1 MAQFDEMQLDFSD
14 YSDEFAASLLKEL
27 IKARDYRT
35 FRFGRSSSEGGGPR
49 GRAREKVPHH
59 LEQNRMTR
67 SRVPPTVAPGN
78 RGRPNGPRASPH
90 ESRPPALSRHGSG
103 RRTLLVVCPPSPP
116 RPPSPRQASPPTSA
130 EGRASTLVLPL
141 HDWFAPFQQAQSR
154 DRAATTL
161 KDDFHLNA
169 EVDSQPP
176 PPGTGKETAVTT
188 ETPGTPERRKRS
200 WKFRSWRLET
210 TVSFYG
216 TSFASPTRVFVDR
229 RVPPPRTSLGPPLP
243 TYPRPLSLRPLSLL
257 RHLASI
263 LRSVTAW
270 RTLARSP
277 GFRPIGNSDGSRGTR
292 AIRHGVPRRS
302 VGLSIKSPR
311 LRVTVVM
318 SAWLFPHSDL

>member
-1 MAQFDEMQLDFSD
+1 
-14 YSDEFAASLLKEL
+14 
-27 IKARDYRT
+27 
-35 FRFGRSSSEGGGPR
+35 
-49 GRAREKVPHH
+49 
-59 LEQNRMTR
+59 MTR

-78 RGRPNGPRASPH
+78 RGRPNGPRARPH

-216 TSFASPTRVFVDR
+216 TSFASPIRVFVDR
-229 RVPPPRTSLGPPLP
+229 RIPPPRTLLAPHLPSAAISTFSLSSPS
-243 TYPRPLSLRPLSLL
+243 LSKYIAIGDC
-257 RHLASI
+257 LASAR
-263 LRSVTAW
+263 LGFGRSATVTAAAV
-270 RTLARSP
+270 RAQFGTAFSVDRSDY
-277 GFRPIGNSDGSRGTR
+277 RSNRRGY
-292 AIRHGVPRRS
+292 V
-302 VGLSIKSPR
+302 
-311 LRVTVVM
+311 
-318 SAWLFPHSDL
+318 